1 MTLSNA
7 NPGKDVGQE
16 DLDSKLKLSTSKNLK
31 NHVVRVGAVEISQ
44 NSLVLMAGP
53 NTVEN
58 EQMIIE
64 TALSVKKSGANILRG
79 GAFKPLTFPYR
90 SEKYFETGIE
100 GLRWLK
106 TASEASG
113 LPTVSEV
120 TSVSNLEEVSN
131 HVDMLQIGTRNMQN
145 FDLLQE
151 CARTM
156 KPILLKRGFGSSL
169 RDWLGAAEYIL
180 NEGNDQLVMCERGV
194 VAPHTHRSTSRF
206 LLDLQVI
213 PAFKELSFLPIITDP
228 SHATFWANW
237 VEPMAL
243 ASIAA
248 GSDGLMIEVHPD
260 PRNAAVDP
268 LQAISFK
275 EFEQL
280 ATVSWTLKSA
290 ILKKS

>member
-275 EFEQL
+275 EFQQL
-280 ATVSWTLKSA
+280 ATVSRTLKSA